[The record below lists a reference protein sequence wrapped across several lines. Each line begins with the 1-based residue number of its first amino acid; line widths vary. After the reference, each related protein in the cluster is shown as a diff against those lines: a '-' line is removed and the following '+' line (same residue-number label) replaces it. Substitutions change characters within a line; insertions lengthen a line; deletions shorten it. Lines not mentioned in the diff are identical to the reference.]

1 MKEERGVLLF
11 LSVLFPILLSVSVIS
26 AASGSINSEMQ
37 KITYYA
43 EEYETGNINYV
54 QFMVYLSSV
63 RENLNEILGATERQE
78 GGLLKQEQIKNV
90 LGNPD
95 EETKWVWVENEQ
107 REIKLEHSVP
117 VWKRIVFDGKK
128 IQIRLGAFPSI
139 FKKEN
144 GSMLIYRLNPEVEFK
159 KPEEQLDINGRIINI
174 KSLAE
179 IFDSNP
185 SRSNGEALAKE
196 SVNAEKAFEEYFRRG
211 SGNCEDV
218 MKGIFGAENQRAS
231 EKLLVQE
238 IEFYSGDMFEV
249 KLRLEMC
256 DDCEWKWINL
266 DSWLETRGQGDKSEE
281 EEGEMLSPEKFAAM
295 GNDEFKSEIAG
306 LLDDYKK
313 AAVEGDFK
321 KMMKLKQMFWVLN
334 DAWNK
339 KSNDVWKEV
348 DAKFVSKQQTLQGKE
363 LEEYYRNYG
372 WIKEEQEKRRLVK
385 ELINKNYNER
395 KDFYLKL
402 FEGYEKKEYYYEQ
415 IQFEKRLV
423 EKFKEFGKEICNNN
437 ADDNNNGQVDCGD
450 SQCGGKFCGETEIE
464 VALGNETIREKR
476 KMYCILGT
484 CQAKEE
490 EMIRMKES
498 ICGNHI
504 CEENETLESCSEDC
518 SACPKHPPI
527 ECGGNV
533 IFKGK
538 DEKGCPLEPV
548 CINETRT
555 CEKNDD
561 CVQPLCGIAE
571 CIRGV
576 CQTTD
581 LTECREPEC
590 SDGDEKIINC
600 KSGEKLVTAKC
611 IDGLWKNLPIIH
623 KECEIIEEE
632 NITSPEPITNLTQP
646 IETPI
651 PIEQQPTPVPEP
663 ITTPEPIAGNEC
675 TLKEDCGGENDVCS
689 NGKCVTLPEVIE
701 PLPEPTPEL
710 VPAPQPQP
718 INEPEPA
725 PELEPIPEP
734 IQEQQPEPAP
744 APEPQPSPEPQ
755 PEPAPITGEFIL
767 NFFKAMT
774 GNVIGAIIG
783 LATEEPQQ
791 ATEPAPAPEPTPA
804 PEPAPTPEP
813 IKETQPE
820 PMPQPEPITSPE
832 PRPEPITSPEPQP
845 QPAPPQECPNAGE
858 PPKTQ
863 RNCWYQTNYDERGC
877 VSGYNVRCKEWGD
890 EKESDDREREQERE
904 EQERR
909 EQEQE
914 RRKQEC
920 SERCNREC
928 HDRLIAPCT
937 NDCVHKSGCLD
948 EGNCD
953 SMINECEAKCKS
965 EKEIGGCVNEC
976 NEKCLKGEE
985 TWEEPKQEENKE
997 EKGVFTAGGVCRK
1010 SQQKNEGFVYFNGWG
1025 EPFDRIQ
1032 PLKQRYYSGG
1042 GADWCKWNLENLK
1055 KQRKEIEKS
1064 LNQDFAAWFFEEY
1077 LANTAEDWEQ
1087 HISGIFEMYWRVVDN
1102 QRETGRMMECLGIS
1116 ELPESEYNIL
1126 NFSYD
1131 TQYGSVEYWEEIKT
1145 AKIPEIKKEVKIISP
1160 YMKIW
1165 VFPPK
1170 EFIEYEMKKA
1180 MQNHEFPGPP
1190 EEKAKRE
1197 REEGPTGEEREMI
1210 KQDKEFMNKIRKFT
1224 EKYGGNVDVNVQFKD
1239 YETNEIVFNLY
1250 AKINE
1255 NEIIKIKPML
1265 PEEAAENDITIIID
1279 FERIYELI
1287 LIQEKE
1293 MKGTHIES
1301 PPWDK
1306 RVEPIQKIKEIAN
1319 GIRMYLK
1326 VRSILNSA
1334 EITPEEAKGDVK
1346 KMMQIFFSMMAKGE
1360 EGKQKGES
1368 EPSEKEIG
1376 KNEIPWEDKESITGE
1391 VILGG

>member
-1 MKEERGVLLF
+1 MKQERSVLLF
-11 LSVLFPILLSVSVIS
+11 LLVLLPILLSISIIS
-26 AASGSINSEMQ
+26 AASGSINTEMQ
-37 KITYYA
+37 KITHYA
-43 EEYETGNINYV
+43 EEYETGNINYA

-78 GGLLKQEQIKNV
+78 GGLLKQEQIKNA
-90 LGNPD
+90 LGSPD

-107 REIKLEHSVP
+107 REIRLDYSVP
-117 VWKRIVFDGKK
+117 VWKKIVFDGKK

-139 FKKEN
+139 FEKEN
-144 GSMLIYRLNPEVEFK
+144 GSILIYRLNPEVEFK
-159 KPEEQLDINGRIINI
+159 KPEEQLDINGKIGNI
-174 KSLAE
+174 KSLAG

-185 SRSNGEALAKE
+185 SRGNGEALAKE

-211 SGNCEDV
+211 SGNCEDI

-238 IEFYSGDMFEV
+238 IDFYSGDTFEV

-266 DSWLETRGQGDKSEE
+266 DSWLERRGQGGGIEE
-281 EEGEMLSPEKFAAM
+281 EEAEMLSPEKFEGM
-295 GNDEFKSEIAG
+295 GNDEFESEITM

-313 AAVEGDFK
+313 VAGEGDFK
-321 KMMKLKQMFWVLN
+321 RMQGLKQMFWMLN

-348 DAKFVSKQQTLQGKE
+348 DKKFVSKQQTLQGKE
-363 LEEYYRNYG
+363 LEEYYQNYG

-385 ELINKNYNER
+385 ELISRNYNDR

-402 FEGYEKKEYYYEQ
+402 FEGYGKKEYYYEQ

-423 EKFKEFGKEICNNN
+423 EKFKEFGKEVCNNN
-437 ADDNNNGQVDCGD
+437 ADDNSNGQVDCGD
-450 SQCGGKFCGETEIE
+450 SQCGGKFCGETGVEF
-464 VALGNETIREKR
+464 VAGNETIREKR

-490 EMIRMKES
+490 EIIRQKAS

-504 CEENETLESCSEDC
+504 CEGNETLESCSEDC
-518 SACPKHPPI
+518 SLCPKYPPI
-527 ECGGNV
+527 KCSGNV

-548 CINETRT
+548 CINETRS
-555 CEKNDD
+555 CERNED

-571 CIRGV
+571 CIKGT

-581 LTECREPEC
+581 LTACREPEC
-590 SDGDEKIINC
+590 ADGDEKIIDC
-600 KSGEKLVTAKC
+600 KGGEKLVTAKC
-611 IDGLWKNLPIIH
+611 IDGLWKNLPIIFV
-623 KECEIIEEE
+623 ECEAGEEK
-632 NITSPEPITNLTQP
+632 NITSPEPITNLTEP
-646 IETPI
+646 IKI
-651 PIEQQPTPVPEP
+651 PEPQPEP
-663 ITTPEPIAGNEC
+663 IPEPIPPINIPEPIAGNEC

-701 PLPEPTPEL
+701 EPPQEEIIREETPEEREQTEE
-710 VPAPQPQP
+710 A
-718 INEPEPA
+718 EPER
-725 PELEPIPEP
+725 EIVIEEP
-734 IQEQQPEPAP
+734 QEITEPAP
-744 APEPQPSPEPQ
+744 APEPTPEPSPEIT
-755 PEPAPITGEFIL
+755 PEPAPIIGGVIFNL
-767 NFFKAMT
+767 FKAIT

-783 LATEEPQQ
+783 LATEEPQVV
-791 ATEPAPAPEPTPA
+791 PAPAPEPTPEPQLEPMPEPEPVPEPPIETNP
-804 PEPAPTPEP
+804 PEPAP
-813 IKETQPE
+813 QP
-820 PMPQPEPITSPE
+820 T
-832 PRPEPITSPEPQP
+832 
-845 QPAPPQECPNAGE
+845 PPQECPNAGE

-863 RNCWYQTNYDERGC
+863 RNCWYETNYNERGC

-890 EKESDDREREQERE
+890 EKESEEKEREQERE

-909 EQEQE
+909 ERE

-928 HDRLIAPCT
+928 HDRLISPCT

-948 EGNCD
+948 KGNCD
-953 SMINECEAKCKS
+953 SMINECEEKCKS
-965 EKEIGGCVNEC
+965 EKDIGSCVNEC
-976 NEKCLKGEE
+976 NEKCLRGEE

-1010 SQQKNEGFVYFNGWG
+1010 SQQKTEGFVYFNGWG

-1032 PLKQRYYSGG
+1032 PLKQKYYSGG
-1042 GADWCKWNLENLK
+1042 EADWCKWNLENMK

-1064 LNQDFAAWFFEEY
+1064 LNQGFAAWFFGEY

-1087 HISGIFEMYWRVVDN
+1087 HISGIFEMYWRVVEN
-1102 QRETGRMMECLGIS
+1102 QRETGRMMECLGIA

-1145 AKIPEIKKEVKIISP
+1145 VRIPEIKKEVRIISP

-1180 MQNHEFPGPP
+1180 MRNHEFPGPP

-1197 REEGPTGEEREMI
+1197 REEGPTDEERAMI
-1210 KQDKEFMNKIRKFT
+1210 KQDEGFMNKIRKFT
-1224 EKYGGNVDVNVQFKD
+1224 EKYNGNVDVNVQFKD
-1239 YETNEIVFNLY
+1239 YETGEIVFNLG

-1255 NEIIKIKPML
+1255 NEIISIKPML
-1265 PEEAAENDITIIID
+1265 PEEVAEKDITMIID
-1279 FERIYELI
+1279 FEKIYGLI

-1293 MKGTHIES
+1293 IRGTHIES

-1306 RVEPIQKIKEIAN
+1306 RVQPIQKIKEITN
-1319 GIRMYLK
+1319 GIKMYFK
-1326 VRSILNSA
+1326 VRDIINSA
-1334 EITPEEAKGDVK
+1334 EIIPAEAKSDVK

-1368 EPSEKEIG
+1368 EPSKKEIG
-1376 KNEIPWEDKESITGE
+1376 KNEIPWEDKEAITGE
-1391 VILGG
+1391 VILKTK